1 MLEWRVGGVSCRLSL
16 LFPALITALLLWQP
30 DGLAVSCLLASLIH
44 EGGHL
49 VAMLAVGVPPQRCT
63 LGAFGMRIDLRS
75 TLVGYGSHIAIS
87 LAGPLANGLA
97 AVVLFCL
104 HSSDAAVVHLLLAG
118 FNLLPAAALDGGEL
132 LRYGL
137 CLLGMERLADSLLR
151 FTSALVL
158 LPLAAVSIW
167 LFITN
172 ENPTLLIVS
181 GYLVA
186 LIIFSE
192 KNEKTS

>member
-1 MLEWRVGGVSCRLSL
+1 MLEWRVGGVRCRLSL

-49 VAMLAVGVPPQRCT
+49 AAMLAVGVPPQKCT
-63 LGAFGMRIDLRS
+63 LGAFGMRIDLRNN
-75 TLVGYGSHIAIS
+75 LVGYGSHIAIS

-97 AVVLFCL
+97 AAVLFYL
-104 HSSDAAVVHLLLAG
+104 HSPHAAVVHLALAG

-132 LRYGL
+132 LRYGM

-151 FTSALVL
+151 FTSALIL
-158 LPLAAVSIW
+158 LPLAAISIW
-167 LFITN
+167 LFIRN

-181 GYLVA
+181 GYLLA

>member
-1 MLEWRVGGVSCRLSL
+1 MLEWRVGGVRCRLSL
-16 LFPALITALLLWQP
+16 LFPALITALLLCQP

-49 VAMLAVGVPPQRCT
+49 AAMLAVGVPPQRCT
-63 LGAFGMRIDLRS
+63 LGAFGMRIDLRN
-75 TLVGYGSHIAIS
+75 TLIGYSSHIAIS

-97 AVVLFCL
+97 AAVLFYL
-104 HSSDAAVVHLLLAG
+104 HSPRAAVVHLALAG

-132 LRYGL
+132 LRYGM

-158 LPLAAVSIW
+158 LPLAAISIW
-167 LFITN
+167 LFIRN

-181 GYLVA
+181 GYLLA